1 MKPKERQGFPVTEP
15 SREGKERLFRGI
27 PLYEKKENEK
37 EDYRERSEEANTDD
51 ERAVY
56 KTHADEVYF

>member
-15 SREGKERLFRGI
+15 SREGKECLFRGI
-27 PLYEKKENEK
+27 TLHKKKNRKK